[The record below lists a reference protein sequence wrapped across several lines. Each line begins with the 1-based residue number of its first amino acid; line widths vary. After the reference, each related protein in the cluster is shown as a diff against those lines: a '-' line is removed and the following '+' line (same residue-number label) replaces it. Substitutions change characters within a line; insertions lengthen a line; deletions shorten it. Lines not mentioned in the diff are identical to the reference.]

1 MICASCASCVSR
13 VERALQGVLSASV
26 NLATEKAAVQA
37 LRGVNVAGLL
47 AAVQRAGY
55 AAQGLDVG
63 QAAAPTVGPPFWPV
77 SDSTASLA
85 ATGKP
90 CPNDHAECAADYQ
103 RGGFPHRRKS
113 RSQPSFLRD

>member
-37 LRGVNVAGLL
+37 LRGVDVAGLL

-90 CPNDHAECAADYQ
+90 CPKNHAECAADCQ
-103 RGGFPHRRKS
+103 RGGFRHRRKS